1 MTKTFK
7 YTTQEHYLDFV
18 LKCANDEEDATQ
30 KLMNHDT
37 VMLILQQ
44 RILPE
49 EWDTERALPEVETML
64 HYFCDVEEYELCQ
77 SIINVWPEL
86 KINC

>member
-18 LKCANDEEDATQ
+18 LKCANDEDDATE

-49 EWDTERALPEVETML
+49 EWDEERALPEVEVMF
-64 HYFCDVEEYELCQ
+64 HYFCEMEEYELCQ
-77 SIINVWPEL
+77 SIIDVWPEL
-86 KINC
+86 RINC